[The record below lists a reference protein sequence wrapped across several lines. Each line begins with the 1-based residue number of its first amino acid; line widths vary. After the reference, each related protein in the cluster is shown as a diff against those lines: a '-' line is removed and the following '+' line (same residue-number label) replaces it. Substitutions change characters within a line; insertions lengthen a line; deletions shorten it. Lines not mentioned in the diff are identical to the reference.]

1 MRAWIVVAAYVATGG
16 CGHAPPPDPVDV
28 IAAREVHARWSIVD
42 RPAPPEAADWHN
54 PILVSLVVDGQVVD
68 ATQGTQCAIG
78 GTWIGNAHPL
88 SMVHCKFMGPGDSN
102 IGAFR
107 DGDALVVRVQSW
119 EPVDAPDTPRI
130 DEQESGRIV
139 VPASSK
145 LVFDTPKP

>member
-1 MRAWIVVAAYVATGG
+1 
-16 CGHAPPPDPVDV
+16 
-28 IAAREVHARWSIVD
+28 
-42 RPAPPEAADWHN
+42 
-54 PILVSLVVDGQVVD
+54 
-68 ATQGTQCAIG
+68 
-78 GTWIGNAHPL
+78 
-88 SMVHCKFMGPGDSN
+88 MVHCKFMGPGDSN